1 MNSIKLFNARTV
13 ASAAAAAVIT
23 LTVTMAIS
31 WMFMNTARVARAHYD
46 SVSSVVPMSALVR

>member
-1 MNSIKLFNARTV
+1 MNRISFVNVRSL

-31 WMFMNTARVARAHYD
+31 WMFMDTAKVARAHYD
-46 SVSSVVPMSALVR
+46 SVSAVIPMSALVR

>member
-1 MNSIKLFNARTV
+1 MTRINFINARTL

-31 WMFMNTARVARAHYD
+31 WMFMDTAKVARAHYD
-46 SVSSVVPMSALVR
+46 SVSAVIPMSALVR

>member
-1 MNSIKLFNARTV
+1 MNRINSINVRTV

-31 WMFMNTARVARAHYD
+31 WMFNDTVKVARAHYD
-46 SVSSVVPMSALVR
+46 SVSAVIPMSALVK

>member
-1 MNSIKLFNARTV
+1 MNRINFLNVRSV

-31 WMFMNTARVARAHYD
+31 WMFMDTAKVARAHYD
-46 SVSSVVPMSALVR
+46 SVSAVIPVSALVR